1 MSCKHLNFHADCKV
15 ARIEDLGRFVLEVRV
30 RCVDCKKPFQFVGVE
45 PGFNYN
51 APTVSLDGLEGNFP
65 ITPEGQQP
73 NPLQAAM
80 GYTVKGMN

>member
-1 MSCKHLNFHADCKV
+1 MTCQHLNFSAECKV
-15 ARIEDLGRFVLEVRV
+15 ARIEDLGRFVLEVKV
-30 RCVDCKKPFQFVGVE
+30 RCVDCDKPFQFVGVE

-51 APTVSLDGLEGNFP
+51 APTVSLDGLEANLP

-73 NPLQAAM
+73 TPLQGVM